1 MKTAITQDWLLRDS
15 SELHRLLLLTSFLED
30 PSLFTLQYNARDC
43 PEAQNRMNIQTARY
57 HEAGEL
63 SLWKKIRLFS
73 TDRKKFS
80 LSDYDIV
87 FSNSPGPL
95 RWVKKDKYKAGRS
108 PWQFAYVEQPHPGFW
123 KTDGSDAEFFI
134 QDFLKRDDLPRLR
147 NLDFS
152 FSAGID
158 LSAAPSKWTAMKLQ
172 VTYGI
177 KAHVLPPPVHPAF
190 VPKPEKRKWF
200 YAELSAKTQ
209 QKIRLLNVLFPHLAV
224 PVQVSSVSV
233 VKTEANMVT
242 LPVLTPPK
250 KTDILSGSFATI
262 LLPGEESVLAALE
275 SFAMGVPVIA
285 WKNSAAAEYIRKDT
299 GYVLSEETPDAL
311 LAAVYAARKLPFS
324 AHGIRKYFE
333 ENFSDRH
340 FSQGVRNLLTL
351 HGPPDLRQSFL
362 NL

>member
-43 PEAQNRMNIQTARY
+43 PEAQKKLNIKTARY
-57 HEAGEL
+57 HESGEL

-73 TDRKKFS
+73 SDRKKFS
-80 LSDYDIV
+80 LSGYDIV

-95 RWVKKDKYKAGRS
+95 RWIKKDKYKAGRS
-108 PWQFAYVEQPHPGFW
+108 PWQFAYVEQPHPGLW
-123 KTDGSDAEFFI
+123 KTDGSNAEFFI

-158 LSAAPSKWTAMKLQ
+158 LSATPSKWTAMKLQ
-172 VTYGI
+172 VSYGI
-177 KAHVLPPPVHPAF
+177 EAHVLPPPVHPAF
-190 VPKPEKRKWF
+190 VPKPEKREWF
-200 YAELSAKTQ
+200 YAELSAKTE
-209 QKIRLLNVLFPHLAV
+209 QKIRLLNILFPHLAV

-233 VKTEANMVT
+233 VKTEPNMVM
-242 LPVLTPPK
+242 LPVLTPPQK
-250 KTDILSGSFATI
+250 RDILYGSFATI
-262 LLPGEESVLAALE
+262 LLPGEESVLPALE

-299 GYVLSEETPDAL
+299 GYILSEETPDAL
-311 LAAVYAARKLPFS
+311 LTAVYAARKQPFS

-333 ENFSDRH
+333 ENFSDQQ
-340 FSQGVRNLLTL
+340 FLNGMRNLFNR
-351 HGPPDLRQSFL
+351 HVPQELRAGLQ